1 MPHSTSRRRS
11 LVCSAVLLMLML
23 TSILTMSRQSFVPSC
38 VGQNLQ
44 PLNNATLKH
53 AAVVAGPKIV
63 FGRVVDGNHDIFVM
77 DFDGSNE
84 TRLTTHLGYDDQ
96 PKWSPDGSKIVFM
109 SGRDGN
115 FEIYSMNADGTSQTR
130 LTNNP
135 AADGFPAW
143 SPDGTRIAFV
153 SGNLEAPGTFE
164 IFVMN
169 ANGTNRTQLTNDNL
183 VDGVPAWS
191 PDSSAIVFMS
201 GTTTVFDPNSFEIF
215 KINAD
220 GSNRTRLT
228 TNTVVDGQPAYSP
241 DGTKILFAS
250 GDAISPNGIEIFVMN
265 SNGTNRTQL
274 TNNSVTDAFPAWS
287 PDGTKIVFASGS
299 IADETTAELFTMNAD
314 GSNRTK
320 LTNNAFLDWFPNC
333 QTGPASIGQI
343 QLSAATFTVAEGTT
357 TLNVGVT
364 RTGDSSTAATV
375 NYATSDTAANACN
388 TTNGQ
393 ASSRCDYL
401 RTLGTLTFAAGE
413 ISKSISISIVDDV
426 YAEGPENF
434 TITLSNPI
442 NSTLGAPASATLTIT
457 DNESVTGTNPIDQVG
472 FFVRQ
477 HYLDFLNREPDTDGF
492 NFWTNQI
499 NSCGTDAQCIELK
512 RINVSGAFFL
522 SIEFQETGYLVYR
535 VYKVAFGNLTTPP
548 GAPVPI
554 MLSDFLRDTQKIGKG
569 VVVNA
574 PGADA
579 LLEANKVAYM
589 LAFVQRPDF
598 VSAFPPGMSPSDFVM
613 QLNTRAGGV
622 LSPAEQTT
630 LINMFGGSTADLN
643 KRAQVLRAVADDTDL
658 RNAEFNKAFVLMQ
671 YFGYLRRNPN
681 EAPDTNFDGFNFWLG
696 KLNTFNGNFVNAEMV
711 KAFLVS
717 GEYRQRFGP

>member
-1 MPHSTSRRRS
+1 
-11 LVCSAVLLMLML
+11 MLMF
-23 TSILTMSRQSFVPSC
+23 TSILTMSSWNLVGSC
-38 VGQNLQ
+38 LGQNLQ
-44 PLNNATLKH
+44 SMKSATLKH
-53 AAVVAGPKIV
+53 AAIVAGPKIV

-84 TRLTTHLGYDDQ
+84 TRLTTHPGYDDQ

-274 TNNSVTDAFPAWS
+274 TNNSLTDAFPAWS
-287 PDGTKIVFASGS
+287 PDGTKIVFASGN

-343 QLSAATFTVAEGTT
+343 QLSAATFTAAEGTT

-622 LSPAEQTT
+622 LSPAEQTN
-630 LINMFGGSTADLN
+630 LINMFAGSTADLN
-643 KRAQVLRAVADDTDL
+643 KRAQVLRAVAEDTDL

-696 KLNTFNGNFVNAEMV
+696 KLNTFNGNFINAEMV
-711 KAFLVS
+711 KAFLIS

>member
-1 MPHSTSRRRS
+1 MFTSS
-11 LVCSAVLLMLML
+11 M
-23 TSILTMSRQSFVPSC
+23 TMSRQSFVPSC

-115 FEIYSMNADGTSQTR
+115 FEIYSMNADGSSQTR

-333 QTGPASIGQI
+333 QTGPASVGQI
-343 QLSAATFTVAEGTT
+343 QLSAATFTAAEGTT

-598 VSAFPPGMSPSDFVM
+598 VSAFQPGMSPSDFVT
-613 QLNTRAGGV
+613 QLNNRAGGV
-622 LSPAEQTT
+622 LSPAEQAN
-630 LINMFGGSTADLN
+630 LISVFGGTTSDLN
-643 KRAQVLRAVADDTDL
+643 KRAQVLRAVAEDTDL

-696 KLNTFNGNFVNAEMV
+696 KLNTFNGNFINAEMV
-711 KAFLVS
+711 KAFLIS

>member
-1 MPHSTSRRRS
+1 
-11 LVCSAVLLMLML
+11 MLMF

-343 QLSAATFTVAEGTT
+343 QLSAATFTAAEGTT

-579 LLEANKVAYM
+579 LLEANKVAYL

-622 LSPAEQTT
+622 LSPAEQTN
-630 LINMFGGSTADLN
+630 LINMFAGSTADLN
-643 KRAQVLRAVADDTDL
+643 KRAQVLRAVAEDTDL

-696 KLNTFNGNFVNAEMV
+696 KLNTFNGNFINAEMV
-711 KAFLVS
+711 KAFLIS

>member
-1 MPHSTSRRRS
+1 
-11 LVCSAVLLMLML
+11 
-23 TSILTMSRQSFVPSC
+23 
-38 VGQNLQ
+38 
-44 PLNNATLKH
+44 
-53 AAVVAGPKIV
+53 
-63 FGRVVDGNHDIFVM
+63 
-77 DFDGSNE
+77 
-84 TRLTTHLGYDDQ
+84 
-96 PKWSPDGSKIVFM
+96 
-109 SGRDGN
+109 
-115 FEIYSMNADGTSQTR
+115 NADGTSQTR

-191 PDSSAIVFMS
+191 PDSLAIVFMS

-287 PDGTKIVFASGS
+287 PDGTKIVFASGN

-343 QLSAATFTVAEGTT
+343 QLSAATFTLAEGTT

-375 NYATSDTAANACN
+375 NYATSDTAATACN
-388 TTNGQ
+388 TTHGQ
-393 ASSRCDYL
+393 ASSRCDYI

-413 ISKSISISIVDDV
+413 ISQSISISIVDDV

-499 NSCGTDAQCIELK
+499 NSCGSDAQCIETK
-512 RINVSGAFFL
+512 RINVSAAFFL

-589 LAFVQRPDF
+589 LA
-598 VSAFPPGMSPSDFVM
+598 
-613 QLNTRAGGV
+613 
-622 LSPAEQTT
+622 
-630 LINMFGGSTADLN
+630 
-643 KRAQVLRAVADDTDL
+643 
-658 RNAEFNKAFVLMQ
+658 
-671 YFGYLRRNPN
+671 
-681 EAPDTNFDGFNFWLG
+681 
-696 KLNTFNGNFVNAEMV
+696 
-711 KAFLVS
+711 
-717 GEYRQRFGP
+717 

>member
-1 MPHSTSRRRS
+1 
-11 LVCSAVLLMLML
+11 MLTF
-23 TSILTMSRQSFVPSC
+23 TSILTMSRQNFIPSC

-44 PLNNATLKH
+44 PVNSATLRH

-63 FGRVVDGNHDIFVM
+63 FGSVRNNGNHDIFVM

-115 FEIYSMNADGTSQTR
+115 FEIYSMNADGSSPTR

-228 TNTVVDGQPAYSP
+228 TNSVVDGQPAYSP

-250 GDAISPNGIEIFVMN
+250 GDAMNPNGIEIFVMN

-287 PDGTKIVFASGS
+287 PDGTKIVFASGN

-320 LTNNAFLDWFPNC
+320 IGNNAFLDWFPNC
-333 QTGPASIGQI
+333 QINATPVSQI
-343 QLSAATFTVAEGTT
+343 QLSAATFTAGEGAT
-357 TLNVGVT
+357 TLNVGVN
-364 RTGDSSTAATV
+364 RTGDTSTAATI

-401 RTLGTLTFAAGE
+401 RALGTLTFAAGE

-426 YAEGPENF
+426 YAEGLESF

-442 NSTLGAPASATLTIT
+442 NSTLGAPASATLNIT

-499 NSCGTDAQCIELK
+499 NSCGADAQCIELK

-535 VYKVAFGNLTTPP
+535 AYKVAFGNLTTPP

-554 MLSDFLRDTQKIGKG
+554 VLSDFLRDTQRIGQG
-569 VVVNA
+569 VQVNV
-574 PGADA
+574 GNWQQQ
-579 LLEANKVAYM
+579 LEANKVAYM

-598 VSAFPPGMSPSDFVM
+598 GSAFPAGMSPSDFVT

-622 LSPAEQTT
+622 LSPAEQAN
-630 LINMFGGSTADLN
+630 LISIFGGTTSDVN
-643 KRAQVLRAVADDTDL
+643 KRAQVLRAVAEDTDL

-696 KLNTFNGNFVNAEMV
+696 KLNQFSGNFVNAEMV
-711 KAFLVS
+711 KAFLIS

>member
-1 MPHSTSRRRS
+1 
-11 LVCSAVLLMLML
+11 MLMF
-23 TSILTMSRQSFVPSC
+23 TSIPTMSRQSFVPSC

-183 VDGVPAWS
+183 VDGLPAWS
-191 PDSSAIVFMS
+191 PDSSALVFMS

-343 QLSAATFTVAEGTT
+343 QLSAATFTAAEGTT

-442 NSTLGAPASATLTIT
+442 NSTLGAPASATLIIT

-622 LSPAEQTT
+622 LSPAEQTN
-630 LINMFGGSTADLN
+630 LINMFAGSTADLN

>member
-1 MPHSTSRRRS
+1 
-11 LVCSAVLLMLML
+11 MLML

-115 FEIYSMNADGTSQTR
+115 FEIYSMNADGSSPTR

-287 PDGTKIVFASGS
+287 PDGTKIVFASGN

-333 QTGPASIGQI
+333 QTGPASVGQI
-343 QLSAATFTVAEGTT
+343 QLSAATFTAAEGTT

-548 GAPVPI
+548 GAQVPI
-554 MLSDFLRDTQKIGKG
+554 VLSDFLRDTQRIGQG
-569 VVVNA
+569 VQVNV
-574 PGADA
+574 GNWQVI
-579 LLEANKVAYM
+579 LEANKVAYM
-589 LAFVQRPDF
+589 LAFVQRSDF
-598 VSAFPPGMSPSDFVM
+598 SAAFPPGMSPSDFVT

-622 LSPAEQTT
+622 LSPAEQTN

-643 KRAQVLRAVADDTDL
+643 KRAQVLRAVAEDTDL

-696 KLNTFNGNFVNAEMV
+696 KLNQFNGNFVDAEMV
-711 KAFLVS
+711 KAFLIS

>member
-1 MPHSTSRRRS
+1 MPHSASSRRYFVRSVVVLTLLFTGILTTSRWDFLAS
-11 LVCSAVLLMLML
+11 
-23 TSILTMSRQSFVPSC
+23 
-38 VGQNLQ
+38 GQNLQ
-44 PLNNATLKH
+44 PVNSAMLKH
-53 AAVVAGPKIV
+53 AAIVAGPKIV
-63 FGRVVDGNHDIFVM
+63 FGRVVNGNHDIFVM

-115 FEIYSMNADGTSQTR
+115 FEIYSMNADGSSPTR

-191 PDSSAIVFMS
+191 PDSSKIVFMS

-215 KINAD
+215 SINAD

-250 GDAISPNGIEIFVMN
+250 GDAMNPNGIEIFVMN

-287 PDGTKIVFASGS
+287 PDGTKIVFVSGS

-320 LTNNAFLDWFPNC
+320 LTNNALLDWFPNC

-364 RTGDSSTAATV
+364 RTGDSSTTATV

-457 DNESVTGTNPIDQVG
+457 DNETVTGTNPIDQVG

-499 NSCGTDAQCIELK
+499 NSCGADAQCIELK

-535 VYKVAFGNLTTPP
+535 VYKAAFGNLTTPP
-548 GAPVPI
+548 GAQVPI
-554 MLSDFLRDTQKIGKG
+554 VLSDFLRDTQRIGQG
-569 VVVNA
+569 VQVNV
-574 PGADA
+574 GNWQQQ
-579 LLEANKVAYM
+579 LEANKVAYM

-598 VSAFPPGMSPSDFVM
+598 VSAFQPGMSPTDFVT

-622 LSPAEQTT
+622 LSPAEQTN

-658 RNAEFNKAFVLMQ
+658 RNAEFNRAFVLMQ

-681 EAPDTNFDGFNFWLG
+681 EAPDTNFDGFNFWLA
-696 KLNTFNGNFVNAEMV
+696 KLNQFDGNFINAEMV
-711 KAFLVS
+711 KAFLIS